1 MDIQGWLDS
10 AVADAKRRG
19 LPQLEP
25 LLQALAR
32 STEALRAANVGGP
45 SADELAKH
53 PPPSPRND
61 D

>member
-1 MDIQGWLDS
+1 MSIEAWLEA

-32 STEALRAANVGGP
+32 STETLRAATFAGAT
-45 SADELAKH
+45 ADEIASRH
-53 PPPSPRND
+53 TPARND
-61 D
+61 H

>member
-1 MDIQGWLDS
+1 MDIQAWLEA

-19 LPQLEP
+19 LPHLEP

-32 STEALRAANVGGP
+32 STEALRATNFSGP
-45 SADELAKH
+45 SADELASH
-53 PPPSPRND
+53 RPASPRND